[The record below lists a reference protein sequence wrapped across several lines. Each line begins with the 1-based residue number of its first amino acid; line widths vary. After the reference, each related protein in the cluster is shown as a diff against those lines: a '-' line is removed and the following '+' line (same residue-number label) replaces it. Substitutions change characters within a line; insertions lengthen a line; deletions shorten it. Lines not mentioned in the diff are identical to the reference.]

1 MVRGGENVFL
11 TARAYI
17 AKRRRRRRRG
27 LYTALIATTGLA
39 LAGGTYAVLGVASAG
54 AKAAARP
61 LIVWIDTSRVPYE
74 KAYMKANPHANIKW
88 VLYNG
93 NENGTG
99 VLQSKFALW
108 NRTGWPSDAPDVMFD
123 SQNYDAVQLGT
134 APYSD
139 LLNLKSYVPKKVL
152 SGFAGTS
159 MSSCTTPSGQ
169 IICLRNDS
177 AAEVL
182 WVNPTLYKQFFGSAP
197 IPTTWS
203 AFLADGTALN
213 NAHPGYLIGSV
224 GDGFSIDDYF
234 LWANE
239 CPLDQV
245 IGKGKI
251 EINPNSPNCTGIM
264 NAMDASGDVGKSL
277 SDASIFSVNPQKIVM
292 AVGALWEGTA
302 VFQTGAAGGVP
313 NGTMVAYPA
322 PVATN
327 GAKVTGDLGGGLWL
341 VSKHAPNPKAAA
353 AFAQYMATSPN
364 IQKVG
369 VDAGLPQYV
378 ADQPK
383 YLTSLDTVFGDPSVT
398 EASWKSAA
406 ASVWNGWSPVP
417 WSTDG
422 VWASTNLAAVTG
434 GATMASQLLPYA
446 EALANQARLAGYTVK
461 SPVSAVTNP

>member
-1 MVRGGENVFL
+1 MSSS
-11 TARAYI
+11 I
-17 AKRRRRRRRG
+17 AMKLRRTRRRG
-27 LYTALIATTGLA
+27 LCTALIACTALA
-39 LAGGTYAVLGVASAG
+39 IAGGTVAVVGVATAG
-54 AKAAARP
+54 AKAAAKP

-88 VLYNG
+88 VIYNG

-108 NRTGWPSDAPDVMFD
+108 NRTGWPSSAPDVMFD
-123 SQNYDAVQLGT
+123 SQNYDAVQLGS
-134 APYSD
+134 APYND

-152 SGFAGTS
+152 NGFAGTS
-159 MSSCTTPSGQ
+159 MSGCTTPGGQ

-182 WVNPTLYKQFFGSAP
+182 WVNPTLYSQFFGSAP

-203 AFLADGTALN
+203 ALLADGTALN
-213 NAHPGYLIGSV
+213 TAHPGYLIGSV

-245 IGKGKI
+245 VGKDTV
-251 EINPNSPNCTGIM
+251 EINPNSANCTGI
-264 NAMDASGDVGKSL
+264 AKAIDASGDLGKSL
-277 SDASIFSVNPQKIVM
+277 SDTSIFSVDPQKVVM
-292 AVGALWEGTA
+292 AVGALWEGA
-302 VFQTGAAGGVP
+302 DAFQTGAANGVP

-322 PVATN
+322 PTATN

-341 VSKHAPNPKAAA
+341 VSKHAPNAKAAA

-378 ADQPK
+378 ADQAK
-383 YLTSLDTVFGDPSVT
+383 YVSSLATVFGDPTET
-398 EASWKSAA
+398 EATWKKAA
-406 ASVWNGWSPVP
+406 ADVWNGWSPVP
-417 WSTDG
+417 WSTDN
-422 VWASTNLAAVTG
+422 VWASTALAAITASPP
-434 GATMASQLLPYA
+434 ATIASQLLPYA

-461 SPVSAVTNP
+461 SPVSAVATGS

>member
-1 MVRGGENVFL
+1 MFHTL
-11 TARAYI
+11 SSSTARTL
-17 AKRRRRRRRG
+17 RRTRRRG
-27 LYTALIATTGLA
+27 RGTALIACTA
-39 LAGGTYAVLGVASAG
+39 LAIAGGGVAIVGVATAG
-54 AKAAARP
+54 AKAAAKP

-123 SQNYDAVQLGT
+123 TQNYAAVQLGS
-134 APYSD
+134 APYND

-152 SGFAGTS
+152 GGFAGTS

-169 IICLRNDS
+169 VICLRNDS

-182 WVNPTLYKQFFGSAP
+182 WVNPTLYSQFFGSAP

-213 NAHPGYLIGSV
+213 TAHPGYLIGSV

-245 IGKGKI
+245 TGKGTI
-251 EINPNSPNCTGIM
+251 EINPNSPNCTAI
-264 NAMDASGDVGKSL
+264 AKAIDASGDVGKSL
-277 SDASIFSVNPQKIVM
+277 SDESIFSVNPQKIVM

-302 VFQTGAAGGVP
+302 VFQTGASGGVP

-322 PVATN
+322 PAATN

-341 VSKHAPNPKAAA
+341 VSKHAPDPSAAA

-369 VDAGLPQYV
+369 VDSGLPQYV

-383 YLTSLDTVFGDPSVT
+383 YVSSLATVFGDPSVT

-406 ASVWNGWSPVP
+406 ASVWSGWSPVP
-417 WSTDG
+417 WSTDN

-434 GATMASQLLPYA
+434 NPPATMSSQLLPYA
-446 EALANQARLAGYTVK
+446 EGLANQARLAGYTVK
-461 SPVSAVTNP
+461 SPVAAVSNP

>member
-1 MVRGGENVFL
+1 MKSSISRRLWRGRSLGARIALVA
-11 TARAYI
+11 TASV
-17 AKRRRRRRRG
+17 
-27 LYTALIATTGLA
+27 T
-39 LAGGTYAVLGVASAG
+39 LAGASVLGVSAASAKSSS
-54 AKAAARP
+54 AP

-88 VLYNG
+88 VIYNG

-123 SQNYDAVQLGT
+123 TQNYDAVQLGS
-134 APYSD
+134 APYND
-139 LLNLKSYVPKKVL
+139 LLNLKSYVPKSVL
-152 SGFAGTS
+152 NNFAGTS
-159 MSSCTTPSGQ
+159 MKAACTTPTGQ

-182 WVNPTLYKQFFGSAP
+182 WVNPTLYSQFFGNAP
-197 IPTTWS
+197 IPTTWQQ
-203 AFLADGTALN
+203 FFADGTALN
-213 NAHPGYLIGSV
+213 TAHPGYLIGAL
-224 GDGFSIDDYF
+224 GDGFDVDDYL

-245 IGKGKI
+245 IGKSTI
-251 EINPNSPNCTGIM
+251 EINPASANCTSVL
-264 NAMDASGDVGKSL
+264 NALDSSGDIGKSY
-277 SDASIFSVNPQKIVM
+277 SDESIFSVNPQKLVM

-302 VFQTGAAGGVP
+302 VFETGTSSGVP

-322 PVATN
+322 PKATN
-327 GAKVTGDLGGGLWL
+327 GASVTGDLGGGLWL
-341 VSKHAPNPKAAA
+341 VSKHSPNPKAAA

-378 ADQPK
+378 PDESK
-383 YLTSLDTVFGDPSVT
+383 YVSSLSSVFADPSVT
-398 EASWKSAA
+398 EATWKQAA
-406 ASVWNGWSPVP
+406 AQVWDGWSPVP
-417 WSTDG
+417 WSTDN
-422 VWASTNLAAVTG
+422 VWASTNLSAITANPPAS
-434 GATMASQLLPYA
+434 ATSQLVPYA

-461 SPVSAVTNP
+461 SPNSSVATGS

>member
-1 MVRGGENVFL
+1 MSSS
-11 TARAYI
+11 I
-17 AKRRRRRRRG
+17 AMKLRRTRRRG
-27 LYTALIATTGLA
+27 VCTALIACTALA
-39 LAGGTYAVLGVASAG
+39 IAGGTVAVVGVASAG
-54 AKAAARP
+54 AKAAAPP
-61 LIVWIDTSRVPYE
+61 LIVWYDTNRVPYV
-74 KAYMKANPHANIKW
+74 KAYMAANPHANIKW

-93 NENGTG
+93 NQNGTG

-108 NRTGWPSDAPDVMFD
+108 NRTGWPSNAPDVMFD
-123 SQNYDAVQLGT
+123 TQNYDAVQLGT
-134 APYSD
+134 APYND

-152 SGFAGTS
+152 NGFAGTS
-159 MSSCTTPSGQ
+159 MSGCTTPSGQ

-182 WVNPTLYKQFFGSAP
+182 WVNPTLYSQFFGTAP
-197 IPTTWS
+197 VPTTWQG
-203 AFLADGTALN
+203 FLADGTALN
-213 NAHPGYLIGSV
+213 TAHPGYFIGSV
-224 GDGFSIDDYF
+224 GDGFSLDDFF

-245 IGKGKI
+245 TGKGTV
-251 EINPNSPNCTGIM
+251 EINPNSANCTGIM
-264 NAMDASGDVGKSL
+264 NLLDASGDVGKSL
-277 SDASIFSVNPQKIVM
+277 TDSSIFGVPGGPTKIVM
-292 AVGALWEGTA
+292 AVGALWEGTV

-353 AFAQYMATSPN
+353 AFAQYMATSPV

-378 ADQPK
+378 ADQAK
-383 YLTSLDTVFGDPSVT
+383 YVSSLATVFGDPSVT
-398 EASWKSAA
+398 EATWKSAA

-417 WSTDG
+417 WSTDN
-422 VWASTNLAAVTG
+422 VWASTNLAAIT
-434 GATMASQLLPYA
+434 ANPPAKMSAQLLPYA
-446 EALANQARLAGYTVK
+446 QALANQARLAGFTVK
-461 SPVSAVTNP
+461 SPVSSVANGS